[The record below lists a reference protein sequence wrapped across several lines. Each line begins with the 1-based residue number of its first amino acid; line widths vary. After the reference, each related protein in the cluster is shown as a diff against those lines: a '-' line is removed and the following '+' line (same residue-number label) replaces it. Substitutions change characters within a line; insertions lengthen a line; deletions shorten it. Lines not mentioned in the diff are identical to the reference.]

1 MTFDYLN
8 RAASTSVLVQRI
20 SAEQAMI
27 EARLLELEGMENIQT
42 RLRNTRLGEDEEM
55 KVDEPEQPMSRAINA
70 KQRVLS
76 KYVCC
81 ATTKVLFTFTR
92 LK

>member
-1 MTFDYLN
+1 
-8 RAASTSVLVQRI
+8 
-20 SAEQAMI
+20 MI

-42 RLRNTRLGEDEEM
+42 RLRNTRLGEDEDM

-81 ATTKVLFTFTR
+81 STTKISFILTYP
-92 LK
+92 K